1 MKNRNLTVDKYIP
14 SRSTHKFYYSNVQN
28 YASRLR
34 IQGNWLREAGFNPGD
49 KVEVIVDDG
58 KLTIVNLAAEDM
70 TERTPVQ
77 YRYTR

>member
-14 SRSTHKFYYSNVQN
+14 SRRTHKYYYSNRQN

-49 KVEVIVDDG
+49 KVEVEVNQG
-58 KLTIVNLAAEDM
+58 KLTIVNLSAEDM
-70 TERTPVQ
+70 AERTPVQ
-77 YRYTR
+77 YRYAR